1 MNFSTK
7 EVSSTSLKKR
17 RRISVGDRDYHNAL
31 ERKRRELISTRF
43 LQLRDAI
50 PIGVFGTNNRSER
63 SSRCIILNTACH
75 YVEMMEK
82 TNAMHADD
90 ILQLTLENNLLQSK
104 IAELK
109 NGNARSSEI
118 KQLLLEME
126 ETNQSNMTMNT
137 EEVMPCDENQKS
149 ECGET
154 LKCSAKWFN
163 GNGLNEAISD
173 NM

>member
-1 MNFSTK
+1 MNFSSK
-7 EVSSTSLKKR
+7 EVSSASSKKR

-50 PIGVFGTNNRSER
+50 PFGVFGTNNRSER
-63 SSRCIILNTACH
+63 SSRCIILNTACQ

-109 NGNARSSEI
+109 NGNAQSCEI

-126 ETNQSNMTMNT
+126 EASQSNMAMNT
-137 EEVMPCDENQKS
+137 KQVMPCNENQKLICD
-149 ECGET
+149 EA
-154 LKCSAKWFN
+154 LKCSAHWFN
-163 GNGLNEAISD
+163 GNGLNEAISGH
-173 NM
+173 M